1 MFYGLIAGVPLLL
14 FILGVLYTRRIAES
28 ALFCS
33 IIAVL
38 MLKGAEVI
46 PGYVSIMYAILSDSS
61 FQLLVI
67 VALGFGGLSALLEK
81 SGAMMGFYNIM
92 QRLCKKPKQTLFLTW
107 LLGGIIFVDD
117 YLNALAVSA
126 SMKEITDC
134 QKIPRE
140 HLAYNVNCMGA
151 CVCVMIPMS
160 SWAAF
165 AIGRT
170 IEYSLSANDYYRAI
184 PFMFYPICAIL
195 INLLLSL
202 GLFPRIGEL
211 KKAYKQMKT
220 YSPAP
225 ALKKQDERNNYS
237 VQSTPWNFL
246 IPMAVL
252 IIGTLMFDNNFIAGI
267 LLASLTLL
275 ILLVFQKR
283 MKLTEILDTFSEGA
297 SKMTPMLI
305 TIFFTYIMQNAISQ
319 MGFID
324 YLTEVM
330 SRTIPSYLLPV
341 TVFLSV
347 GCITFFAA
355 SFWALIVISFPIF
368 IPMAL
373 QQGVNPSLVIAAIM
387 SGVALGSQACLYSDA
402 IFMVAVG
409 TDVPNETQFRTVFP
423 YVCIGAIIAGFLF
436 LVSGIILQ

>member
-1 MFYGLIAGVPLLL
+1 MPYGLIAGIPLFL
-14 FILGVLYTRRIAES
+14 FIIGVLYTRRIAEP
-28 ALFCS
+28 AMFCS
-33 IIAVL
+33 VISVV
-38 MLKGAEVI
+38 MLKGKDAVS
-46 PGYVSIMYAILSDSS
+46 GYVNIMYEILSDPS

-67 VALGFGGLSALLEK
+67 VALGFGGLSAILEK

-92 QRLCKKPKQTLFLTW
+92 QRLCKNPKQTLFFTW

-126 SMKEITDC
+126 SMKEIVDR

-165 AIGRT
+165 AIGQT
-170 IEYSLSANDYYRAI
+170 MEYSLSVDAYYRAI
-184 PFMFYPICAIL
+184 PFMFYPICAII

-220 YSPAP
+220 YS
-225 ALKKQDERNNYS
+225 S
-237 VQSTPWNFL
+237 VSPDKNKNETNSTNTQRTPWIFL
-246 IPMAVL
+246 ISMMVL
-252 IIGTLMFDNNFIAGI
+252 VSGTLVLDNNFIAGI
-267 LLASLTLL
+267 FLAFLS
-275 ILLVFQKR
+275 LLVLLSFQKR
-283 MKLTEILDTFSEGA
+283 MKLTEILDTFLEGA
-297 SKMTPMLI
+297 AKLTPMLI
-305 TIFFTYIMQNAISQ
+305 TIFFTYIMQNAITQ

-324 YLTEVM
+324 YLTEIM
-330 SRTIPSYLLPV
+330 SRTIPAYLLPV

-368 IPMAL
+368 LPMAL
-373 QQGVNPSLVIAAIM
+373 HQGVNPSLVIAAIM

-409 TDVPNETQFRTVFP
+409 TDVPNETQFRTVLP
-423 YVCIGAIIAGFLF
+423 YVCIGAGIAAFLF
-436 LVSGIILQ
+436 LVSGILL